1 MVHVEAILQN
11 GEGQVALLQE
21 RAESYQENGDVQ
33 CGTKRS
39 LALLSFPDYHLRSN
53 VFNSING

>member
-1 MVHVEAILQN
+1 MVHGEAILQN

-33 CGTKRS
+33 CGTEKFGI
-39 LALLSFPDYHLRSN
+39 AVLS
-53 VFNSING
+53 